1 MLKRKKI
8 SKEVLIVANEQN
20 LIPFTDRTESEKR
33 EIAIKGGKASG
44 VARKE
49 KATMKKVLLEMLD
62 EIADKENNLTYRQ
75 MCTLGLL
82 KGAVQGN
89 ATNYKTILETTGEIE
104 VNSSTPEVTIKVV
117 DNTELEKTMY
127 EKEN

>member
-1 MLKRKKI
+1 M
-8 SKEVLIVANEQN
+8 ANEKN

-44 VARKE
+44 IARKE
-49 KATMKKVLLEMLD
+49 KATMKKVLLDMLD
-62 EIADKENNLTYRQ
+62 EVADKENNLTYRQ
-75 MCTLGLL
+75 MATLGLI

-89 ATNYKTILETTGEIE
+89 ATNYKTILEATGEIE
-104 VNSSTPEVTIKVV
+104 TTSSTPEVVIKVV
-117 DNTELEKTMY
+117 DNTELERAMY